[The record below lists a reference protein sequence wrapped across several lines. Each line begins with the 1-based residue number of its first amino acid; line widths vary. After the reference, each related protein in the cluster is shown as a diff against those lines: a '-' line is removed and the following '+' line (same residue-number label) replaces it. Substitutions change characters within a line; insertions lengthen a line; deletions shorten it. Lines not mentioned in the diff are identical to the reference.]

1 MPVAPPRSRAAT
13 DACVT
18 CGTPTR
24 GDYCTACGERRPH
37 EHDLRLRS
45 FLASGL
51 SDLLDLDS
59 RGYRSFRALLGRPG
73 HLTAEY
79 VAGRRTPWLTPFQIF
94 IICNVVFF
102 IGVGFVPM
110 NALTTSLG
118 SQTNGQVYSEFARD
132 VLRSRDVASYPGGF
146 DGYSA
151 AYGAM
156 TEQYAKS
163 LVLVLVPGFAAI
175 LALLLL
181 LRREPFVKHLVFA
194 LHTVAVLLLILLALG
209 AALGLVSRL
218 GAVNAGSWLYTES
231 AFALG
236 FGLLFA
242 PYLYLGLR
250 RAYDMARP
258 AAAAAALI
266 AFFSLP
272 ILLLGYRFLLFMVVV
287 YSL

>member
-1 MPVAPPRSRAAT
+1 M
-13 DACVT
+13 
-18 CGTPTR
+18 R
-24 GDYCTACGERRPH
+24 GEYCIACGERRPH
-37 EHDLRLRS
+37 ERDLRLRS

-94 IICNVVFF
+94 IICNVIFF

-110 NALTTSLG
+110 NALTTALG

-132 VLRSRDVASYPGGF
+132 VLRSRDIAAYPGGF
-146 DGYSA
+146 DGYEA
-151 AYGAM
+151 AYDAM

-163 LVLVLVPGFAAI
+163 LVLVLVPGFAAV

-194 LHTVAVLLLILLALG
+194 LHAVAVLLLILLALG
-209 AALGLVSRL
+209 AVLGLVSRL
-218 GAVNAGSWLYTES
+218 GAASTGGWLYTEGT
-231 AFALG
+231 FALG
-236 FGLLFA
+236 ICMLFV

-258 AAAAAALI
+258 AAAATALL

-272 ILLLGYRFLLFMVVV
+272 LLLLGYRFLLFMVVV